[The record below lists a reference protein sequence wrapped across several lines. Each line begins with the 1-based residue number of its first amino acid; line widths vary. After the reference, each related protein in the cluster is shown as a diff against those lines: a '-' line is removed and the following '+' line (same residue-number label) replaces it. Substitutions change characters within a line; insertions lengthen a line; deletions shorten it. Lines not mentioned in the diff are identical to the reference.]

1 MGAGSSAKYV
11 PIFMRR
17 ARTTRWRASPS
28 AMRSKPVE
36 AGWSSWVIP
45 RITRPP
51 RSFARARGWDR
62 ENREGVRMTDSFS
75 PASGAPRFDS
85 LLIVRLSA
93 MGDIIHTLP
102 AAAALRQTFPQ
113 ATLGWLIEER
123 WAELLCTLRYPRSG
137 PRSPQRPLVDRVHS
151 VNTSEWRHAPFSFNT
166 WQQMAVGLSQLRGI
180 QYDAVIDFQGAVRSA
195 LLARW
200 SGAPIVYGS
209 TQPREN
215 AASMFYT
222 RSVLPNGPH
231 VVEQAL
237 ALAGAI
243 IPTRMVEPQ
252 IEFPVD
258 PDAEN
263 KISGLAA
270 DVNDFAILNP
280 GAGWGAKRWPAERYG
295 QVAKELAEDGLCS
308 LINYGPGE
316 EELAVAVEAAGEGAA
331 RRVSCSVSELIALT
345 RRARLLI
352 GGDTGP
358 MHLAAALKIP
368 VVAIFGPTN
377 PARNGPFGTRSIV
390 LRSARSMT
398 DHTRHRQPEQG
409 LLEITVGEVVAA
421 SRKLLQSPV
430 AETRL
435 AKPQ

>member
-1 MGAGSSAKYV
+1 
-11 PIFMRR
+11 
-17 ARTTRWRASPS
+17 
-28 AMRSKPVE
+28 
-36 AGWSSWVIP
+36 
-45 RITRPP
+45 
-51 RSFARARGWDR
+51 
-62 ENREGVRMTDSFS
+62 
-75 PASGAPRFDS
+75 
-85 LLIVRLSA
+85 
-93 MGDIIHTLP
+93 
-102 AAAALRQTFPQ
+102 
-113 ATLGWLIEER
+113 
-123 WAELLCTLRYPRSG
+123 
-137 PRSPQRPLVDRVHS
+137 
-151 VNTSEWRHAPFSFNT
+151 
-166 WQQMAVGLSQLRGI
+166 LRGI
-180 QYDAVIDFQGAVRSA
+180 EYDAVIDFQGAVRSA

-222 RSVLPNGPH
+222 RRVLLKTNGTH
-231 VVEQAL
+231 VVQQAL

-243 IPTRMVEPQ
+243 APNAIIPTRTAESQV
-252 IEFPVD
+252 EFPVD

-263 KISGLAA
+263 KIAA
-270 DVNDFAILNP
+270 LTSRVNDFAILNP

-295 QVAKELAEDGLCS
+295 QVAKELAKNGLCS
-308 LINYGPGE
+308 LVNYGPGE

-331 RRVSCSVSELIALT
+331 RKISCSISELVALT

-377 PARNGPFGTRSIV
+377 PARNGPFGTPSIV
-390 LRSARSMT
+390 LRSASSMT
-398 DHTRHRQPEQG
+398 DHTRHREPEQG

-421 SRKLLQSPV
+421 ARKLLQSHV
-430 AETRL
+430 AEPRL